1 MPVCRSSLQQQHGG
15 AFIVMLVIMILGI
28 TTVLVGALTGA
39 GQMAA
44 NNIRSGEA
52 LSQARDALIAYAV
65 SDTLR
70 PGQLI
75 CPDVNNDGMVTIGTD
90 TAGSNCTSLVGRLP
104 WKTLGIPD
112 LRDASGERL
121 WYALSDPFHAN
132 GAAVLNSETAG
143 TISLSGNVTA
153 NNLIAIVF
161 APGRPLPTLS
171 QSRAV
176 ADENTAANYLESIL
190 ISPTS
195 FQQLTP
201 NDHEGG
207 AYSYNDQ
214 LVYIGHEHLLPL
226 VEKRIVREAKK
237 CLDSYAATS
246 LGKYPWAAPVSSG
259 AYVTTPNTLFGRIP
273 TDPTHNIY
281 TPTDPWIIDMLDYIG
296 DLQTALDA
304 FAANDNATTRSN
316 LDTAGD
322 NLNDVADDIIDAT
335 TPAYPSDIVNVATPA
350 RTAGSRAEHLA
361 DGDVGV
367 NYTVAGV
374 QSKIDAANTALASVA
389 GSPED
394 PAMSATWPAG
404 CFVAGTYWDQWKS
417 QVFYQVDQKFKPN
430 GSTTACSN
438 DCLLISGSGNPNS
451 GSGNYRAA
459 IVIAGRTVGGQTRA
473 AQTVNQYL
481 EGGNEISRDVPPFS
495 NLSFL
500 AYRSSDS
507 GFSNLNDQVL
517 CLDGNINCN

>member
-1 MPVCRSSLQQQHGG
+1 MPVCRSSLRQQHGG

-65 SDTLR
+65 SDTNR
-70 PGQLI
+70 PGELP
-75 CPDVNNDGMVTIGTD
+75 CPDTDNDGSAETLSGF
-90 TAGSNCTSLVGRLP
+90 NCSGGNFGRLP
-104 WKTLGIPD
+104 WKTLGVPD
-112 LRDASGERL
+112 LRDAAGERL
-121 WYALSDPFHAN
+121 WYAVSDPFHAG
-132 GAAVLNSETAG
+132 GAATLNSETAG

-190 ISPTS
+190 VSPTS

-214 LVYIGHEHLLPL
+214 LVYIGHEHLMPL

-246 LGKYPWAAPVSSG
+246 GSKYPWAAQVSTG

-273 TDPTHNIY
+273 TDPTYNIY
-281 TPTDPWIIDMLDYIG
+281 TPTDPWVIDMLDYLV

-304 FAANDNATTRSN
+304 FAANNNATTRSN

-322 NLNDVADDIIDAT
+322 NLNDVADNIIDAT
-335 TPAYPSDIVNVATPA
+335 TPAYASTIVAVATPA

-361 DGDVGV
+361 DGDVG
-367 NYTVAGV
+367 YTVAGV
-374 QSKIDAANTALASVA
+374 QSRIDSANVALAA
-389 GSPED
+389 IPGSPED
-394 PAMSATWPAG
+394 ASMSATWPAG
-404 CFVAGTYWDQWKS
+404 CFVAGSYWDQWKS

-438 DCLLISGSGNPNS
+438 DCLSISGSGNPNG

-459 IVIAGRTVGGQTRA
+459 IVIAGRLVGGQTRA
-473 AQTVNQYL
+473 AQTVDQYL
-481 EGGNEISRDVPPFS
+481 ELNNQTNKSDTPT
-495 NLSFL
+495 NLTFDT
-500 AYRSSDS
+500 YRISDS
-507 GFSNLNDQVL
+507 NFSTLNDQVL